1 MSPSTGRGQSQMLQ
15 NRKRAEEAKL
25 ASREAAIERRL
36 RAERQRSQLAGV
48 MATQQRSAPAPL
60 MSATELRSAV
70 TQDEGLRRLE
80 QRLRAAYVNKTR
92 TVQVQEKAE
101 ARAADAAATAA
112 VDAVAT
118 ARREAEAAKEAENIA
133 LAQEKAR
140 AVDAERKAIEE
151 QMNYQ
156 QALKS
161 FVVSFCLLLLPPF
174 VGQVIVTHA
183 PHLHAHRRPTH
194 MFSPH
199 SRTPRRRNGR
209 RRSPTSKRAR
219 KRRQRTTHGSVRWRR
234 CRK

>member
-92 TVQVQEKAE
+92 TVQVQEKEE
-101 ARAADAAATAA
+101 ARAADARAAP
-112 VDAVAT
+112 
-118 ARREAEAAKEAENIA
+118 
-133 LAQEKAR
+133 
-140 AVDAERKAIEE
+140 
-151 QMNYQ
+151 
-156 QALKS
+156 S
-161 FVVSFCLLLLPPF
+161 
-174 VGQVIVTHA
+174 
-183 PHLHAHRRPTH
+183 
-194 MFSPH
+194 
-199 SRTPRRRNGR
+199 
-209 RRSPTSKRAR
+209 
-219 KRRQRTTHGSVRWRR
+219 
-234 CRK
+234 